1 MAVLVETVMLPF
13 ESVEVTVIW
22 TATGVVGSVVVG
34 TGERVMTMLSDG
46 AVSGSNTTGGILV
59 AGC

>member
-1 MAVLVETVMLPF
+1 MKTVMLPF
-13 ESVEVTVIW
+13 ESVEVTGSC

-34 TGERVMTMLSDG
+34 TGEGVMTMLSDG
-46 AVSGSNTTGGILV
+46 AISGLDTTGYILV